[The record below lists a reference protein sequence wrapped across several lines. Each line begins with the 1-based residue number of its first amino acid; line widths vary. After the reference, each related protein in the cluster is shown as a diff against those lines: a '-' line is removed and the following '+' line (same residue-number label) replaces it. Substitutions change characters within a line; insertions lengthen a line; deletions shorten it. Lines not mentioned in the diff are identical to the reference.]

1 MAKKFASIKIPLT
14 SPGGINLRRII
25 RLFEVLK
32 KSRCR
37 AYFSESGSTFPI
49 KSLPQTMAYL
59 SSIHKK
65 ELLLVLEGEEARV
78 LHQRLLEEIQLAE
91 ENAREN
97 PGRYRN
103 S

>member
-1 MAKKFASIKIPLT
+1 
-14 SPGGINLRRII
+14 
-25 RLFEVLK
+25 
-32 KSRCR
+32 
-37 AYFSESGSTFPI
+37 
-49 KSLPQTMAYL
+49 MAYL

-65 ELLLVLEGEEARV
+65 ELLLVLEGEEAQV
-78 LHQRLLEEIQLAE
+78 LHQKLLEEIQLAE